1 MTARRLYDDARRSG
15 RARGSDGAPTTG
27 PRAGKR
33 ARPATRPKT
42 TTTTSGRRRATILTG
57 GLTPFE
63 RFRLLCTDLGLLP
76 EWTLSDDGETAGD
89 DCAAAVTPADDYHVA
104 GFAISRTGW
113 PTDRGDQLTVLLHE
127 ASHLLLSDVV
137 HAAETAIGQLPAG
150 AAQEIARAH
159 LRRQEELTCDRLA
172 RTMADRI
179 GLGED
184 HD

>member
-1 MTARRLYDDARRSG
+1 MTARRLYDDARGSG
-15 RARGSDGAPTTG
+15 RARGSDDAPAIG
-27 PRAGKR
+27 PRAGKH
-33 ARPATRPKT
+33 ARPARRQTPT
-42 TTTTSGRRRATILTG
+42 TASGRRRGAILTG
-57 GLTPFE
+57 GLSPFD
-63 RFRLLCTDLGLLP
+63 RFRLLCADLGLVP

-113 PTDRGDQLTVLLHE
+113 PTDRADQLTVLLHE
-127 ASHLLLSDVV
+127 ASHLLLADLV
-137 HAAETAIGQLPAG
+137 HAAETAISQLPAG
-150 AAQEIARAH
+150 PGQEIARAH

-184 HD
+184 RD